1 MTIQAPPAPTG
12 LRRPLPWRA
21 AAWSVAAV
29 LAVAAAVQAVRSF
42 GAAEPAAPSV
52 ASAQMAAPAVV
63 DGDGDGWAGFA
74 VVPERPAPA
83 FSLTDQSGAPWALTS
98 TRGRVTALFF
108 GYTRCPDVCPQTMQR
123 LQQAV
128 ATLGPAGD
136 DVAVVLVTTDPAHD
150 TPELLA
156 RYVGGFDPRFVGLSG
171 AADDI
176 RAVADLYGALPAVEP
191 DDAPAAAPGGN
202 VAADAAGPAGG
213 HGAPIDPTLHSSRL
227 WLIDASGQLRVS
239 FTGPYTPAEVAHD
252 LQLLLA
258 ERR

>member
-1 MTIQAPPAPTG
+1 MTTQAPPAPAA
-12 LRRPLPWRA
+12 LRRPLSRRA
-21 AAWSVAAV
+21 AAWSVVAV
-29 LAVAAAVQAVRSF
+29 LAVAAPVPAARAL
-42 GAAEPAAPSV
+42 GAAAPAAPSV
-52 ASAQMAAPAVV
+52 AAAEVAAPVAV

-74 VVPERPAPA
+74 VVPERPAPE
-83 FSLTDQSGAPWALTS
+83 FSLTDQSGAPWALSS

-150 TPELLA
+150 TPDLLA

-171 AADDI
+171 STDDI
-176 RAVADLYGALPAVEP
+176 RAVADLYGALPAV
-191 DDAPAAAPGGN
+191 APGDAGDA
-202 VAADAAGPAGG
+202 AADADAAGG
-213 HGAPIDPTLHSSRL
+213 HGAPIAPTLHASRL
-227 WLIDASGQLRVS
+227 WLIDAAGQLRVYL
-239 FTGPYTPAEVAHD
+239 TGPYTPADVAHD